1 MDAPPATEN
10 NLQFR
15 KLSALFRTHDVPVPA
30 VEAFDDRGFLLVT
43 DFGDRPFSTAYAQGD
58 REGALEL
65 AIGALLRIQAIPPEA
80 VPPYTAQRLRD
91 ELEVTKQFNTKLI
104 LAFFWL
110 ALTLRVQVPNNHI
123 LSQILTY
130 ITTILNPST

>member
-1 MDAPPATEN
+1 MKKHESEI
-10 NLQFR
+10 LQLQSRLALSERLGQKASDDNAKLNDQQDSAFR
-15 KLSALFRTHDVPVPA
+15 V
-30 VEAFDDRGFLLVT
+30 
-43 DFGDRPFSTAYAQGD
+43 
-58 REGALEL
+58 RE
-65 AIGALLRIQAIPPEA
+65 
-80 VPPYTAQRLRD
+80 RLRD